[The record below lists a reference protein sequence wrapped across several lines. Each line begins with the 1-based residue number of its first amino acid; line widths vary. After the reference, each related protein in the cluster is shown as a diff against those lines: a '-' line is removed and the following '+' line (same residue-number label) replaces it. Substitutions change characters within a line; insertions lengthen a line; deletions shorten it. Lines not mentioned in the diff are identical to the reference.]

1 MQTVLKSA
9 RSRGDS
15 QAGGRIGQIQSKS
28 DSGLDDADLVKSTL
42 AGESA
47 AFGLLYDRHRQA
59 VLTAVSARISGRE
72 VQHDIVQEAFT
83 TAFAKIEMLCDRG
96 AFRAW
101 VLQIGRNAAT
111 DQLRMR
117 NRWGITECLDELSAP
132 PASTDP
138 DPAAIA
144 ELHQLEAQVSAG
156 FQSLSKRD
164 ATVLGLSIHLGLGPY
179 DIAEAIG
186 VTPNNAKVILHRARQ
201 RLRAVVDELAV
212 AS

>member
-1 MQTVLKSA
+1 
-9 RSRGDS
+9 
-15 QAGGRIGQIQSKS
+15 
-28 DSGLDDADLVKSTL
+28 
-42 AGESA
+42 
-47 AFGLLYDRHRQA
+47 
-59 VLTAVSARISGRE
+59 
-72 VQHDIVQEAFT
+72 
-83 TAFAKIEMLCDRG
+83 
-96 AFRAW
+96 
-101 VLQIGRNAAT
+101 
-111 DQLRMR
+111 MR